1 MHVKSRSSI
10 NILASIT
17 IWNSGSINRE
27 FNPEFS
33 SGKRPFSDLYDFE
46 NSKCCALC
54 PMPGNSFSCHKLWD
68 TRDKLWIILTIP
80 LKFVTLASVW
90 KIKSTNTGIPVLFI
104 YFYVYF
110 VFVMYIF
117 VYFMLRMHVILF
129 GMWVC
134 RLYVRCVLLLR
145 ERDRARYLN

>member
-1 MHVKSRSSI
+1 M
-10 NILASIT
+10 LASIT

-27 FNPEFS
+27 LIQSSAQESVHLVICMILKTPSVVLCVRWREIHFRATSCDIRATSCELFS
-33 SGKRPFSDLYDFE
+33 LFLQ
-46 NSKCCALC
+46 
-54 PMPGNSFSCHKLWD
+54 W
-68 TRDKLWIILTIP
+68 

-90 KIKSTNTGIPVLFI
+90 KIKSTNTGISVLFI

-117 VYFMLRMHVILF
+117 VYFMLYVHVNLF